1 MEMRTSFQ
9 LYLTLVT
16 LQQQCFLTGEILNL
30 CPFKL
35 IKAAPVSLKRKIRA
49 NILSCIWGL
58 LI

>member
-1 MEMRTSFQ
+1 MEMRISFQ
-9 LYLTLVT
+9 LCLTVT
-16 LQQQCFLTGEILNL
+16 LRQQCFLTGEVLNL